1 VAREMCLS
9 ATTTEAR
16 KVRRGER
23 RRHMN
28 PRSDRNLHPPP
39 RPPAPPHPGTD
50 PHEHPTDPPVEVP
63 IEPRP
68 PHPGSDPVEVPTE
81 PRPKHPS
88 RRMSGTAAVWR
99 ARTLRHDR

>member
-1 VAREMCLS
+1 MHLS
-9 ATTTEAR
+9 VTRTKAR
-16 KVRRGER
+16 KVRLGEG
-23 RRHMN
+23 RHRVMN
-28 PRSDRNLHPPP
+28 SRSEYDLHAPP
-39 RPPAPPHPGTD
+39 RPPSPPHPGTD

-88 RRMSGTAAVWR
+88 RRRDGAAACR
-99 ARTLRHDR
+99 ARAVRHDR